1 MAHVDISSTILSKL
15 NYFSK
20 LRYFEELSA
29 TSKIIANV
37 LADKDLRWQEYRQWR
52 QNQALLVR

>member
-1 MAHVDISSTILSKL
+1 MDISSTILSKL

-20 LRYFEELSA
+20 LRSFEELSA

-37 LADKDLRWQEYRQWR
+37 LADEEMAGI
-52 QNQALLVR
+52 QAMETKSSTTYEMIAE